1 MVEMKVAMV
10 VTLIALS
17 ALILGIVTKPTLAL
31 VVILPAIGVGL
42 LVMLKPDSRENVV
55 EGQDRA
61 DAAEDRSEV
70 LIDVTPSGF

>member
-1 MVEMKVAMV
+1 MV